1 MAQSRG
7 PARKSTKAATR
18 RVEILRVAT
27 RLFLEKGYEATSLQ
41 DIADEVGLLK
51 GSLYYYISE
60 KEDLLYAILEDM
72 YATSRAAM
80 AEISSLEV
88 GALVKIRRIC
98 VAHVLNV
105 LRNRD
110 QVTIFFRDFGVL
122 SEERVREISAQRD
135 RYAKGFAALLKAA
148 QAEAVVCPDVNVKLS
163 SGSILGMLNM
173 VHEWYPYSDETRA
186 MRLAEE
192 IADLVVASLRCDG
205 KTHRPGHRRHAAT
218 A

>member
-1 MAQSRG
+1 MAQSQG
-7 PARKSTKAATR
+7 SARKSTKSAAR
-18 RVEILRVAT
+18 RAEILRAAT

-72 YATSRAAM
+72 YAASRVDM
-80 AEISSLEV
+80 AEISNLEV

-110 QVTIFFRDFGVL
+110 QAAIFFRDFGAL
-122 SEERVREISAQRD
+122 SHDRVRAISAQRD
-135 RYAKGFAALLKAA
+135 RYAKGFAALLRAA
-148 QAEAVVCPDVNVKLS
+148 QAEAVVCPDIDVKLS

-173 VHEWYPYSDETRA
+173 VHEWYPYSDDARA
-186 MRLAEE
+186 MRLANE
-192 IADLVVASLRCDG
+192 IGDLVMASLCCDSN
-205 KTHRPGHRRHAAT
+205 THMPGHRRRTGT